1 VSDDRESRALAYIRE
16 CISFIERDVR
26 ADPQALDDIGRA
38 TTRSVMWSLFTMA
51 DATTKLSDE
60 LKARHPE
67 IDRASIGG
75 FRNVAAH
82 VYERL
87 QLQQVRA
94 IVTEAPPPLRAV
106 IEAELAGRPRD
117 R

>member
-1 VSDDRESRALAYIRE
+1 VSDERETRALTYIQE
-16 CISFIERDVR
+16 CISLIERDLHS
-26 ADPQALDDIGRA
+26 DPQALDDIGRA
-38 TTRSVMWSLFTMA
+38 ATRSVMWSLFTLA

-67 IDRASIGG
+67 IDWPAVRR
-75 FRNVAAH
+75 FRNLAAH

-87 QLQQVRA
+87 WLQQVRG
-94 IVTEAPPPLRAV
+94 IVTDALPPLKAV
-106 IEAELAGRPRD
+106 VEAELAALRRD